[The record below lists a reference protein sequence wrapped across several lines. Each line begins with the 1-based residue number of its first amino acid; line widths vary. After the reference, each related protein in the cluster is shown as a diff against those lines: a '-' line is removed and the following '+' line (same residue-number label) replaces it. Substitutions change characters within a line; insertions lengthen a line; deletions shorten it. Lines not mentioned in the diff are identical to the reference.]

1 MIALLSRAFNIRP
14 EEWRRLSLLSLI
26 IFLLIV
32 AVTWAGII
40 VPVAIA
46 VVIGTQFL
54 PYLFIGDA
62 LLAFI
67 ATAIYSAYI
76 DRISNNRIFIFLALV
91 TVAGIIAGLALLA
104 LDYTRVAYFFLYLLF
119 RASSDVMGTHSAL
132 YVSSFYDTRAAKRIW
147 PFIGSVLRIAVLMAA
162 IAVPIIN
169 QVKLPPEAIIGL
181 WGASLLLM
189 TVCIYAMSRLPKER
203 DAATAAIPRSALTAA
218 TKESEPKQSFIA
230 GLREGYQYVRQSP
243 YLQAMALQVLL
254 SMLLMT
260 ALGYQAYVIMV
271 ENFDNTAQ
279 VSDFNSLIL
288 IGGSLL
294 ILPLQLFALTRI
306 IARLGVG
313 NTNLIYPSIVAMI
326 GLLLVLFPT
335 SLAVGGLIL
344 FTTGIL
350 DLTFRAPADEM
361 LYNAVPVRIKG
372 RARAFITALLQPV
385 GKLIAGLVSLP
396 FLPFADT
403 IWFFPA
409 VIAVAGS
416 AYLLGAILMRRRY
429 AQALI
434 NLLEEENYS
443 FLLDRSSSAD
453 FRVDAATLKKLE
465 DRLNESQD
473 EDFKLF
479 MANVL
484 IDLGGR
490 DAVPIL
496 EHEVREGS
504 PRLRVAI
511 LDILGAS
518 EVRDDSLKNLC
529 LEFVRDDDPAVR
541 RAALATLERVLGSH
555 HRDYEQVAVDMLQ
568 DEDMEVKAQ
577 ALPSMIS
584 SNNVVYLDRANKT
597 LNHFTNHDDPTIRAI
612 GVDILG
618 HTGSPRIVDYLNDPS
633 EKVRIAA
640 AVAFEAMVFDAPSK
654 QIQNLA
660 VQHMPRLL
668 NDSVERI
675 RFAAIRS
682 LGKMGKS
689 QPDLLKPLLVNLADR
704 SPRVRDA
711 VVDVFVETGKASIG
725 VVDPLLMNTDTPQ
738 GKMAAVTLAR
748 IDRERYASKIMQS
761 IRGNL
766 RTIYLHLAQLE
777 ALKKLENYPSIQI
790 LQNTLLEAN
799 DELLQEIFY
808 MLTAIHKHEAV
819 RIIINALESEQ
830 GRSRANAAEALESL
844 VSPQLAH
851 LITPLYDP
859 DSNLKHLVNLGKE
872 AFNLTA
878 QDLKP
883 LLTFYFKDIEQP
895 WHRVILAF
903 ALGEMGAE
911 LAKIKTYEHKKNTQ
925 PLNPQVVEES
935 APARRKRGVTSLFD
949 RLSDD
954 RPSAPKPPA
963 SELPEIQAAT
973 TQIMKPVV
981 AAASNIPFTLEEIQ
995 IMLRFAD
1002 SEGDK
1007 DFKTSV
1013 RAARRLIAGQSLRTT
1028 QEEEKEAMLSA
1039 IEKVIFLKGVP
1050 FFQGM
1055 TVNQLKALATVTE
1068 EQFFAED
1075 TAIFAQGDPGGSLY
1089 VVVNG
1094 KVGIERR
1101 NEAGTASARIK
1112 DVEVRGYFGETTL
1125 FDNSECITSALTLK
1139 DTLCLRLDHNPLMAL
1154 IQEYP
1159 DVSLQLI
1166 RVLSKRIQESDEA
1179 VADLSRRRSRT
1190 MHKVFDKLD

>member
-32 AVTWAGII
+32 AITWAGII
-40 VPVAIA
+40 IPVAIA
-46 VVIGTQFL
+46 VVIGTQYL

-62 LLAFI
+62 ILAFI
-67 ATAIYSAYI
+67 GTAVYSAYV
-76 DRISNNRIFIFLALV
+76 DRVNNNRIFIILASLTV
-91 TVAGIIAGLALLA
+91 LGVVAGLILLQ
-104 LDYTRVAYFFLYLLF
+104 LDYTRLAYFFLYLLF
-119 RASSDVMGTHSAL
+119 RVSSDVMGTHSAL

-147 PFIGSVLRIAVLMAA
+147 PFIGSVLRVAVLMAA

-169 QVKLPPEAIIGL
+169 QVELPPEVIIGL
-181 WGASLLLM
+181 WAGSLALMMLCIGAM
-189 TVCIYAMSRLPKER
+189 ARLPRER
-203 DAATAAIPRSALTAA
+203 EAVTAIIPRSSLQAI
-218 TKESEPKQSFIA
+218 KDSESQVSFIA

-243 YLQAMALQVLL
+243 YLQAMAMQVLL

-260 ALGYQAYVIMV
+260 ALGYQAYIILV
-271 ENFDNTAQ
+271 DNLESTAS

-313 NTNLIYPSIVAMI
+313 NTNLIYPAIIATI
-326 GLLLVLFPT
+326 GVLLVISPT
-335 SLAVGGLIL
+335 ALALGGLIL

-372 RARAFITALLQPV
+372 RARAFITALLQPF

-396 FLPFADT
+396 FLPLADT
-403 IWFFPA
+403 VWFFPTF
-409 VIAVAGS
+409 IALAGA
-416 AYLLGAILMRRRY
+416 AYFLGALLMRRRY

-434 NLLEEENYS
+434 KLLEEENYS

-465 DRLNESQD
+465 ERLVESQD

-496 EHEVREGS
+496 ERAVQEAS
-504 PRLRVAI
+504 PRLRVGL
-511 LDILGAS
+511 LDVLGAS
-518 EVRDDSLKNLC
+518 NVRDESLKNLC
-529 LEFVRDDDPAVR
+529 LEFMRDPDPAVR
-541 RAALATLERVLGSH
+541 RSALATLERVLGNH
-555 HRDYEQVAVDMLQ
+555 HREYEEVAVDML
-568 DEDMEVKAQ
+568 EDDDMSVKAQ
-577 ALPSMIS
+577 ALPSMIG
-584 SNNVVYLDRANKT
+584 SNNVAYLDRANKA
-597 LNHFTNHDDPTIRAI
+597 LNSFTSHDDPTIRAV

-618 HTGSPRIVDYLNDPS
+618 QTGSTRIVDYLNDPS

-640 AVAFEAMVFDAPSK
+640 AVAFEEMVLGTPSK

-675 RFAAIRS
+675 RFSAIRS
-682 LGKMGKS
+682 LGKLGKT

-711 VVDVFVETGKASIG
+711 VVDVFVETGKTSIG
-725 VVDPLLMNTDTPQ
+725 VVDPLLINTDSPQ

-748 IDRERYASKIMQS
+748 IDRERYASKVMQS
-761 IRGNL
+761 VRGNL
-766 RTIYLHLAQLE
+766 KRIYGHLAQLE
-777 ALKKLENYPSIQI
+777 ALQKVRHFPSIQV
-790 LQNTLLEAN
+790 LQNTLLDEN
-799 DELLQEIFY
+799 EELLQEIFY
-808 MLTAIHKHEAV
+808 MLTAIHKGDAV
-819 RIIINALESEQ
+819 RVIVTALESEQ
-830 GRSRANAAEALESL
+830 GRSRANATEALESL
-844 VSPQLAH
+844 VSPQLAR
-851 LITPLYDP
+851 LISPLYDP
-859 DSNLKHLVNLGKE
+859 DISTAKLVALGREEFDLPDQALKS
-872 AFNLTA
+872 
-878 QDLKP
+878 
-883 LLTFYFKDIEQP
+883 LLAHYYKDIEQP
-895 WHRVILAF
+895 WHRVAAAF

-911 LAKIKTYEHKKNTQ
+911 LAKLKTVDHKRSTRPVKK
-925 PLNPQVVEES
+925 PAELEDS
-935 APARRKRGVTSLFD
+935 APSRRKRGVTSLFD

-954 RPSAPKPPA
+954 KPPA
-963 SELPEIQAAT
+963 KPAESEEPLQEIQSAT

-981 AAASNIPFTLEEIQ
+981 AAAEIPFTLDEIQ

-1002 SEGDK
+1002 SEDL

-1013 RAARRLIAGQSLRTT
+1013 RAARRLIAGQSVRET

-1055 TVNQLKALATVTE
+1055 TVNQLKALAAVTE
-1068 EQFFAED
+1068 EQFFVED
-1075 TAIFAQGDPGGSLY
+1075 VAIFAQGDPGGSLY

-1125 FDNSECITSALTLK
+1125 FDNSECITSALALK
-1139 DTLCLRLDHNPLMAL
+1139 DTLCLRLDHDPLMAL

-1159 DVSLQLI
+1159 DLSLQLI
-1166 RVLSKRIQESDEA
+1166 RVLSKRIQESDEV

-1190 MHKVFDKLD
+1190 MHKVFDKLY